1 MIRLVLIRI
10 MLPVALALLFGA
22 SVPGRDAAAP
32 AKKTPPKDE
41 TVKTMNEIA
50 ESYVKLALAVGQ
62 HDPLYV
68 DAYFGPES
76 WRTKAKAE
84 NKPLALIEREAVPLV
99 ARLEKL
105 DVSKEEEI
113 ARLRRQFLVKQL
125 ESLIARTRLLQ
136 GVKLSFDDESN
147 ALFDVTAPH
156 HDDAYFKAKLGR
168 IDSILPPGEGTLA
181 QRYERFRKDFIIP
194 KEKVDAVFTAAI
206 AEARKRTRAH
216 LALPDSESFSVE
228 YVTGKSWGAYN
239 WYKGRYRS
247 VIQVNTELPVYIDS
261 PIGLACHEGY
271 PGHHIQNVLS
281 EENLVNKRG
290 WIEFTVSP
298 LFGPLSPINEGSA
311 NFAIEVAFP
320 GDERIAFE
328 RDVLYPLAGIDPSKA
343 ASYGAVQKLVR
354 ELNYA
359 ENEAGRRY
367 LNGEISADSAA
378 HYHAAYALM
387 TNERAKRL
395 VTFMDEYRSYIV
407 NYNVGYDLVKH
418 WVDKMGGTPDHPE
431 KRWEQYTRL
440 ISAPWVPSELR

>member
-1 MIRLVLIRI
+1 
-10 MLPVALALLFGA
+10 
-22 SVPGRDAAAP
+22 
-32 AKKTPPKDE
+32 
-41 TVKTMNEIA
+41 
-50 ESYVKLALAVGQ
+50 
-62 HDPLYV
+62 
-68 DAYFGPES
+68 
-76 WRTKAKAE
+76 
-84 NKPLALIEREAVPLV
+84 
-99 ARLEKL
+99 
-105 DVSKEEEI
+105 VSKEEEI
-113 ARLRRQFLVKQL
+113 VRLRRQFLVKQL

-168 IDSILPPGEGTLA
+168 IDSILPPGEGTLV

-216 LALPDSESFSVE
+216 IALPDSESFSVE

-239 WYKGRYRS
+239 WYKGHYHS

-320 GDERIAFE
+320 GDEKIAIE

-343 ASYGAVQKLVR
+343 ASYSAVQKLVR

-378 HYHAAYALM
+378 HYLAAYALM

-407 NYNVGYDLVKH
+407 NYNVGYDLVKN

-431 KRWEQYTRL
+431 MRWKQYARL